1 MIVAPLFIVLAMT
14 SKTVYLIR
22 HAESKENRRMQ
33 GLKNVGRSLRSGK
46 PPALVD
52 VYNGC
57 KFMGMNALG
66 LTNSVLSRNGLDQV

>member
-1 MIVAPLFIVLAMT
+1 MIVAPVLIALAMA
-14 SKTVYLIR
+14 SKTIYLIR

-33 GLKNVGRSLRSGK
+33 GLKNVGRSLRHCK
-46 PPALVD
+46 APALSD

-66 LTNSVLSRNGLDQV
+66 WTDSVLSRNGMDQV